1 MPFLGRKREIEILR
15 DVYNNEK
22 FESIILYGRRRIGKS
37 ELIKYSFKDINY
49 KKIYFECQKATE
61 AYNVSNL
68 CDILFFLSV
77 NSFPIFFP
85 RSRPLLAVFCFD
97 C

>member
-37 ELIKYSFKDINY
+37 ELIKYSFKDINC
-49 KKIYFECQKATE
+49 KKFI
-61 AYNVSNL
+61 
-68 CDILFFLSV
+68 LSV
-77 NSFPIFFP
+77 KK
-85 RSRPLLAVFCFD
+85 LLRLTMFLVYAILLQVLLKYQSLPFKHLVKF
-97 C
+97 

>member
-37 ELIKYSFKDINY
+37 EHLKILIV
-49 KKIYFECQKATE
+49 KKFI
-61 AYNVSNL
+61 
-68 CDILFFLSV
+68 LSV
-77 NSFPIFFP
+77 KK
-85 RSRPLLAVFCFD
+85 LLRLTMFLVYAILLQVLLKYQSLPFKHLVKF
-97 C
+97 

>member
-37 ELIKYSFKDINY
+37 ELIKYSFKDINC
-49 KKIYFECQKATE
+49 KKIYFECQKLLRLTMFLIYAILLQVLLK
-61 AYNVSNL
+61 YQNL
-68 CDILFFLSV
+68 PFKHLVKF
-77 NSFPIFFP
+77 
-85 RSRPLLAVFCFD
+85 
-97 C
+97 